1 MVTLSF
7 LKRLVLLFSMLIA
20 PAASSADV
28 LPPPPQLAAKSWVLM
43 DAASGAVLV
52 DQLGSQRL
60 PPASLTKLMTSHVAA
75 LELQRG
81 RLKEDDLVLIS
92 EKAWRMGGSKMFV
105 MVGNQVAVSDLMRG
119 IIVQSGNDA
128 SIALAEHIAG
138 GEETFASMMNQE
150 AKRLGLA
157 DTNFANATGWPDP
170 THYSSALDM
179 AKLARAIILEDPA
192 HYSLYKE
199 KEFVWN
205 NIRQPNR
212 NLLLWRDPSVDGL
225 KTGHTEEAG
234 YCLVASANRNGQRLI
249 AVVFGTGSEGARATE
264 TATLLGYGF
273 NFFDSKI
280 FFKKGETVQSVDIWK
295 GAART
300 AKAGVATDFA
310 AALPKR
316 ASEGYQTRIVLA
328 EADVVAPVAAG
339 APLGRVELVGADG
352 KVVMQAP
359 LVALEA
365 VEEGGFF
372 RRVWDSI
379 RLFFRGLF
387 G

>member
-1 MVTLSF
+1 MPIPF
-7 LKRLVLLFSMLIA
+7 LLIDKPMTPPYLLQRLVLLFGFLIA
-20 PAASSADV
+20 PAAWSAAAV
-28 LPPPPQLAAKSWVLM
+28 VPPPPQLAAKSWVLM
-43 DAASGAVLV
+43 DAASGNVLV
-52 DQLGSQRL
+52 DHQGNQRL

-81 RLKEDDLVLIS
+81 RIKEGDLVTIS

-105 MVGNQVAVSDLMRG
+105 KVGNQVAVHDLLRG

-128 SIALAEHIAG
+128 SIALAEHLAG
-138 GEETFASMMNQE
+138 GEDTFAALMNQE

-157 DTNFANATGWPDP
+157 DTHFVNATGWPAEG
-170 THYSSALDM
+170 HYSSALDM
-179 AKLARAIILEDPA
+179 AKLARAIVIEDPE
-192 HYSLYKE
+192 HYALYKE

-205 NIRQPNR
+205 DIKQPNR

-234 YCLVASANRNGQRLI
+234 YCLVASSQRETI
-249 AVVFGTGSEGARATE
+249 QAVAV
-264 TATLLGYGF
+264 
-273 NFFDSKI
+273 
-280 FFKKGETVQSVDIWK
+280 WK

-300 AKAGVATDFA
+300 VKAGVAADFA

-316 ASEGYQTRIVLA
+316 ASGEYQTRVVLK
-328 EADVVAPVAAG
+328 EGDIVAPVAVG
-339 APLGRVELVGADG
+339 APLGRVELVSGDG
-352 KVVMQAP
+352 KVVMQTP

-372 RRVWDSI
+372 RRMWDGI

>member
-1 MVTLSF
+1 MTTPYF
-7 LKRLVLLFSMLIA
+7 PQRLVLLFSLLMA
-20 PAASSADV
+20 SAAWSADIV
-28 LPPPPQLAAKSWVLM
+28 PPPPQLAAKSWVLM
-43 DAASGAVLV
+43 DAASGSVLV
-52 DQLGSQRL
+52 DHQGNTRL

-81 RLKEDDLVLIS
+81 RIKETDLVTIS

-105 MVGNQVAVSDLMRG
+105 KVGNQVAVSDLLRG

-128 SIALAEHIAG
+128 SIALAEHLAG
-138 GEETFASMMNQE
+138 GEDTFAALMNQE

-157 DTNFANATGWPDP
+157 DTHFVNATGWPAEG
-170 THYSSALDM
+170 HYSSALDM
-179 AKLARAIILEDPA
+179 ARLARAIVIEDPE
-192 HYSLYKE
+192 HYAMYAE

-205 NIRQPNR
+205 GIKQPNR
-212 NLLLWRDPSVDGL
+212 NLLLWRDPTVDGL

-234 YCLVASANRNGQRLI
+234 YCLVASSKRDGQRLI
-249 AVVFGTGSEGARATE
+249 ASVFGTDSENARATE
-264 TATLLGYGF
+264 TAKLLAYGF
-273 NFFDSKI
+273 NFFDSKT
-280 FFKKGETVQSVDIWK
+280 FFKQGETVQSVAIWK

-300 AKAGVATDFA
+300 LKAGVAADFA

-316 ASEGYQTRIVLA
+316 TSGEVQTRIVLA
-328 EADVVAPVAAG
+328 EGEVVAPVAAG
-339 APLGRVELVGADG
+339 APLGRIELVGADG

-372 RRVWDSI
+372 RRMWDGI
-379 RLFFRGLF
+379 RLFFKGLF